1 MSIILTWKTQLTS
14 LTSQDT
20 AISSLGTLLSNLSND
35 VRSRMGWGAHTST
48 ADLSRAWTNSVM
60 PKARPSEV
68 EGGSLFVLD
77 PLKTKEI
84 EFANSIPF
92 GRKKPRSAVPPST
105 PALKRRR
112 RSRLSG
118 RRSRSAVAWCPQ
130 MPISSGS
137 DLTPKRNALLLLR
150 SRAGNHTPL
159 PACGRAGGPM
169 TASRW
174 KPSPF

>member
-68 EGGSLFVLD
+68 EGGSARYLF
-77 PLKTKEI
+77 
-84 EFANSIPF
+84 SI
-92 GRKKPRSAVPPST
+92 
-105 PALKRRR
+105 
-112 RSRLSG
+112 
-118 RRSRSAVAWCPQ
+118 
-130 MPISSGS
+130 
-137 DLTPKRNALLLLR
+137 
-150 SRAGNHTPL
+150 H
-159 PACGRAGGPM
+159 
-169 TASRW
+169 
-174 KPSPF
+174 